1 MQNILLQELED
12 FEGILIATSNMNMN
26 LDNAF
31 ERRFLYKVKFNKP
44 DTKTRELI
52 WQAKIADLS
61 DKDAQRL
68 AKDFVLTGGQIANVV
83 RKYTLEN
90 ILKDAAP
97 NIEELR
103 ELCTTEF
110 FGKNDRLIGFK
121 KE

>member
-44 DTKTRELI
+44 DTQTRQLI
-52 WQAKIADLS
+52 WESKIPDLS
-61 DKDAQRL
+61 AQDTQNL
-68 AKDFVLTGGQIANVV
+68 AENFILTGGQIANVV

-90 ILKDAAP
+90 ILRDMTP
-97 NIEELR
+97 NITELK
-103 ELCTTEF
+103 ELCATEY
-110 FGKNDRLIGFK
+110 FGKKDNIIGFK
-121 KE
+121 K